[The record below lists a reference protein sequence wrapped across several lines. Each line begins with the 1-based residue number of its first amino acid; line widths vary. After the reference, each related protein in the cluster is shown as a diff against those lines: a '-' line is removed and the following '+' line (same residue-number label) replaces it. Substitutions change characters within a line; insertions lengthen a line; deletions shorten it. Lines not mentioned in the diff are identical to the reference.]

1 MFELSNNQCCI
12 LISNRVVDLGVD
24 KNELL
29 LHKTTQYGDL
39 KQLADAVLK
48 YSPKLV
54 YIIRIAHMEG
64 EEVFGFC
71 KQKVNLALG
80 SKGDSHRHNRVNFF
94 HFCVNHI
101 IAKSSVEIEQPK
113 ANEI

>member
-12 LISNRVVDLGVD
+12 LISSKVVDLGLD

-29 LHKTTQYGDL
+29 LHKATQYGDP

-48 YSPKLV
+48 YSSKLV

-71 KQKVNLALG
+71 KHKVNLALR
-80 SKGDSHRHNRVNFF
+80 SKWDSHRHDRVNFF

-101 IAKSSVEIEQPK
+101 IAKSGVEIEQPR
-113 ANEI
+113 ADEI